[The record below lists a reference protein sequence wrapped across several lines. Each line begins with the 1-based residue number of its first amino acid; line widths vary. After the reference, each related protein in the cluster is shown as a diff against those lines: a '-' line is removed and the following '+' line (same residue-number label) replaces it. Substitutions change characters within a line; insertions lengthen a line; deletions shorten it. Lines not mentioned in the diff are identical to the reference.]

1 MKLTSNSVCEND
13 LQNKNSIKKI
23 NSSLILKYAINV

>member
-23 NSSLILKYAINV
+23 TMPNYWVIRV